1 MLRKRRILHIPV
13 QRQEDTMG
21 IFRDVLITTDYD
33 RTLTAPDSSIPQRN
47 LEAIRYFIENGGAFT
62 VNTGRTIPSFQ
73 RMMDKVPVNAPFLL
87 YNGSAAYDYAS
98 KEFLFAHEIKL
109 NWVEVRQKI
118 LDRFPS
124 LWFEFQ
130 GEKAHYLFRKN
141 AMWEGFCENNHFAW
155 SYAELGDD
163 LGPFLK
169 FCVYGKIADVT
180 IAHFF
185 HGTPEEVAL
194 MDEVERWLNEEYG
207 EYCVVTRG
215 ADLYIDVQPIGVSK
229 GRSAQKLKAMLGKKI
244 LVCAGDAENDI
255 SMLDDADY
263 AFCPSDGI
271 LREKYPNVCAC
282 SEGAIADVIAV
293 LENQILPQIKE

>member
-1 MLRKRRILHIPV
+1 
-13 QRQEDTMG
+13 MG

-163 LGPFLK
+163 LGPFSSSIPKARSFPTKSAPATL
-169 FCVYGKIADVT
+169 A
-180 IAHFF
+180 A
-185 HGTPEEVAL
+185 TPTSCSASSRPASSSTSTA
-194 MDEVERWLNEEYG
+194 M
-207 EYCVVTRG
+207 
-215 ADLYIDVQPIGVSK
+215 
-229 GRSAQKLKAMLGKKI
+229 RSAP
-244 LVCAGDAENDI
+244 
-255 SMLDDADY
+255 
-263 AFCPSDGI
+263 PSGSPAA
-271 LREKYPNVCAC
+271 RP
-282 SEGAIADVIAV
+282 
-293 LENQILPQIKE
+293 